1 MNTLQEST
9 VKEIKNDGGHYL
21 IMWLK
26 ANINLISEWF
36 WFSVSF
42 LLFLALGPFSAVV
55 VLIGLKSL
63 ASEKEQQKMRE
74 PAKA

>member
-9 VKEIKNDGGHYL
+9 AKEIKNDGGHYL

-26 ANINLISEWF
+26 AHVDQVSEWF

-63 ASEKEQQKMRE
+63 ASEEEQQKMRE